1 MKLTSQAVDVAVPPE
16 RLFAYLTNPDLV
28 MEWQP
33 DLIGQP
39 QWLTEGGLRPGA
51 RFRATMEQPGR
62 GRVDAEMT
70 VVTLTPP
77 ERVVYHAEEATSSV
91 DFEWR
96 ITRQPNG
103 SQVQVT
109 MDFRL
114 KGFLRL
120 LTLVARPM
128 IRRKLESRVLLLRDA
143 AQAPA

>member
-1 MKLTSQAVDVAVPPE
+1 MRITSDTVDVAVPPE
-16 RLFAYLTNPDLV
+16 RLFAYLTNPDFV

-33 DLIGQP
+33 DLVGQP

-62 GRVDAEMT
+62 GRVVAEIT

-77 ERVVYHAEEATSSV
+77 ERVVYHTEEPTSSV

-96 ITRQPNG
+96 VTREPNG

-109 MDFRL
+109 MDIRL
-114 KGFLRL
+114 KGLLRL
-120 LTLVARPM
+120 LAVLARPM
-128 IRRKLESRVLLLRDA
+128 IRRKLESRLLLLRDA
-143 AQAPA
+143 AQAHA